1 MNMSNDHIKSEISV
15 YLAGGLPE
23 ARNRQIE
30 AHVASC
36 EKCEQAIAKAR
47 TKQARVKR
55 EALKKASPD
64 PLPNLFL
71 ARQGKEMG
79 VDRSSSKTPWVVA
92 ALVVLA
98 GLTYWAYRH
107 YMVATP
113 SVDPSVVT
121 QEPAAVAVSTVPVV
135 SSATV
140 PAPPP
145 PVVTPAPAPV
155 APPPAKPKPP
165 TILKVQQEWKGAD
178 SGIQNAWV
186 VVIRNREAW
195 GNLWVQMQSKEGLPE
210 INFDREVVLCIFAGP
225 RAPGLTVSLGPIRE
239 GEEQVIVPYRMSGT
253 EIQGSSTT
261 VPTPAHPYLL
271 ATIARTQKK
280 IRMTQREVSE

>member
-1 MNMSNDHIKSEISV
+1 MSNDHIKSEISV
-15 YLAGGLPE
+15 YLTGGLPE

-36 EKCEQAIAKAR
+36 EKCEQAIVKAR

-79 VDRSSSKTPWVVA
+79 VDQSSSKMPWVVA
-92 ALVVLA
+92 TVLLFS
-98 GLTYWAYRH
+98 GLGYWAYRH
-107 YMVATP
+107 YAVSSP
-113 SVDPSVVT
+113 SVDPTLMT
-121 QEPAAVAVSTVPVV
+121 QEPAAVAVSTVQVI

-145 PVVTPAPAPV
+145 PVVAPAPV

-165 TILKVQQEWKGAD
+165 TILKVLQEWKGAD
-178 SGIQNAWV
+178 SGIQNARV
-186 VVIRNREAW
+186 VVIRSREAW
-195 GNLWVQMQSKEGLPE
+195 GSLWAEMQSKEVLPE
-210 INFDREVVLCIFAGP
+210 VNFEREVVLCIFAGP
-225 RAPGLTVSLGPIRE
+225 RAPGLAVSLGPIRE
-239 GEEQVIVPYRMSGT
+239 GEEQVTVPYRVSGT
-253 EIQGSSTT
+253 EIQASSTT
-261 VPTPAHPYLL
+261 VPAPGHPYLL
-271 ATIARTQKK
+271 ATMARVQKK